1 MREEYPLGDWSMFRR
16 TDALLPPETFL
27 TRRDAEA
34 KALRA
39 FWRGIFVGAVAVALL
54 GSLAAVLT

>member
-1 MREEYPLGDWSMFRR
+1 MTYRNAEARL
-16 TDALLPPETFL
+16 PETFL
-27 TRRDAEA
+27 TRDDAEA

-39 FWRGIFVGAVAVALL
+39 FWRGIFVGAVGVALL